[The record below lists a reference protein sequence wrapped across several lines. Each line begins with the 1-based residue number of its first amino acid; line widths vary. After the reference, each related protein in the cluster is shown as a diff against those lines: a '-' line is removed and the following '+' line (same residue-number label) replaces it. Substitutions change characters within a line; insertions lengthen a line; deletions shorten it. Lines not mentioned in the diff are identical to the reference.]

1 MFLSNASV
9 RRPIAVSALLVALV
23 LLGLNAWRKIGLE
36 QMPRMDIPY
45 VTILTVYPGASP
57 TEIETDVARKIEDA
71 VSTIDGLKHVN
82 SMATENVCTSILEFE
97 LGVDVDTA
105 AADVRAKIDVILN
118 DLPQAAEK
126 PKVMKLDIN
135 ATPII
140 TLALT
145 GSVPVDEL
153 YDYADNKLR
162 DRFAVVRGV
171 ANVELLGGSKREVHM
186 LLDRKALAARGL
198 TTMHVVQAVQR
209 GVRLIPSGRVQDLGS
224 EYSVKF
230 DADYRDVA
238 EMGNLEI
245 ANTPQGRVY
254 LKDIGRVEMKPEEPR
269 QTAFL
274 DGAPAI
280 GIRIVKK
287 ADANALKV
295 VEEVRGLMD
304 SLVRLLPGGMKLV
317 WVHDEGGMIKAS
329 NDSALSD
336 IWQGVLLTALI
347 LFFFLYNIRT
357 TIIIAITMPMTIVIG
372 MLFIYAMGY
381 TMNTSTLLAI
391 GLSVGVL
398 VSNSI
403 VVLESI
409 ESRLAE
415 GKSVREA
422 TRIGA
427 SEVAVAVLAS
437 AGTNMVVFLPI
448 AMMGSMV
455 GLFFRPF
462 AVTSLIVNI
471 VSLFISFTLT
481 PILCLL
487 LLKSGE
493 RKKLWIL
500 RKAEAFW
507 NGMFDR
513 LTGSYVGFLRFSGRS
528 RILTLAILA
537 GGVVLLV
544 HALWLFPRLGMSFTP
559 NMDQGQIYVKLEYPT
574 DSNLKETTERIRE
587 VENILKSQP
596 ELRHILTTVGKVEG
610 EAGIATEGVYM
621 GQIFLRFCDKTER
634 SFTIFERMKD
644 IREKLGKIPN
654 AIVTVSLPSMA
665 GGQARPI
672 TVQIRGDD
680 LAQLD
685 AIALLVADI
694 AKRNP
699 DVQDS
704 DTSVREGKPEIRIY
718 PKRAVL
724 SDLGI
729 AETDLGLALRGNI
742 EGIKAGTYKSSDRTY
757 DIRVKLSE
765 EQGKDQV
772 KEFLFTGAP
781 GQPQLLGN
789 LADIRQT
796 KSPIMI
802 SRVDKQRT
810 AMFYSDIGKNA
821 ALGTVV
827 GDLSSAIDARG
838 IFPPGYTYRFMGDYE
853 FMQEAS
859 DAFLEAAIIAVVLTY
874 LVLAAILE
882 SIVQPILIMTT
893 LPLGLIGVFWA
904 LYLTGESVNV
914 FVLLGIVMLI
924 GIVVNNAV
932 LLMDA
937 YQKRRTLGESMRDGM
952 LGAIADSFRPIVMIT
967 LAADLGMWPLA
978 VGTGLGS
985 ELRTGIG
992 IASAG
997 GILVSALLTLLVIPL
1012 LYLLIAPKDPKDHE
1026 GGKSPENAELSPVE
1040 NNAS

>member
-1 MFLSNASV
+1 MFLSSASV
-9 RRPIAVSALLVALV
+9 RRPIAVSALLVALL

-45 VTILTVYPGASP
+45 VTIVTVYPGASP
-57 TEIETDVARKIEDA
+57 AEIETDVARRIEDA

-82 SMATENVCTSILEFE
+82 SMSMENMCQNILEFE

-105 AADVRAKIDVILN
+105 AADVRAKIDAILN
-118 DLPQAAEK
+118 DLPEAAEK

-145 GSVPVDEL
+145 GNVPVDEL

-171 ANVELLGGSKREVHM
+171 ANVELIGGSKREVHV
-186 LLDRKALAARGL
+186 LLDRTALAARGL
-198 TTMHVVQAVQR
+198 TTMNVVGAVQR
-209 GVRLIPSGRVQDLGS
+209 GIRLIPSGRIQDIGS

-230 DADYRDVA
+230 DADYRDISN
-238 EMGNLEI
+238 MGNLEI

-254 LKDIGRVEMKPEEPR
+254 LKDIGRVEMRPEEPR

-280 GIRIVKK
+280 AIRIVKK
-287 ADANALKV
+287 ADANALRV
-295 VEEVRGLMD
+295 VGEVRDLMD
-304 SLVRLLPGGMKLV
+304 SLVRLLPGGMRLV
-317 WVHDEGGMIKAS
+317 WVHDKGDMIKAS
-329 NDSALSD
+329 NDSALGD
-336 IWQGVLLTALI
+336 IWTGVALTALI
-347 LFFFLYNIRT
+347 LFFFLYNVRT

-372 MLFIYAMGY
+372 MLFIYAVGY

-391 GLSVGVL
+391 GLSVGIL

-415 GKSVREA
+415 GMNVRDA

-427 SEVAVAVLAS
+427 SDVAVAVLAS
-437 AGTNMVVFLPI
+437 AGTNMVVFIPI
-448 AMMGSMV
+448 ATMGSMV
-455 GLFFRPF
+455 GLFFKPF

-471 VSLFISFTLT
+471 ASLFISFTLT

-493 RKKLWIL
+493 QKKWWGL
-500 RKAEAFW
+500 RKAEALW
-507 NGMFDR
+507 NAMFDR
-513 LTGSYVGFLRFSGRS
+513 LTASYVGFLRFSGRS
-528 RILTLAILA
+528 RILTFSILA
-537 GGVVLLV
+537 GGIVLLA
-544 HALWLFPRLGMSFTP
+544 HAMYLFPKLGLSFTP
-559 NMDQGQIYVKLEYPT
+559 NMDQGQLYVKLECPT
-574 DSNLKETTERIRE
+574 DTNLKETTARMRE
-587 VENILKSQP
+587 VEAILKEQP
-596 ELRHILTTVGKVEG
+596 GLRHILTTAGKVEG

-634 SFTIFERMKD
+634 KFSIFERMSD
-644 IREKLGKIPN
+644 IRGKLAAIPN
-654 AIVTVSLPSMA
+654 AIVTVSLPSLA

-672 TVQIRGDD
+672 MLQIQGDD
-680 LAQLD
+680 LTKLD
-685 AIALLVADI
+685 ALALRIAALV
-694 AKRNP
+694 KRNP
-699 DVQDS
+699 DIENS

-729 AETDLGLALRGNI
+729 SETDLGLALRGNI
-742 EGIKAGTYKSSDRTY
+742 EGIKAGTFKSSDRTY

-765 EQGKDQV
+765 EHGTEQV

-781 GQPQLLGN
+781 GRPQLLGN

-802 SRVDKQRT
+802 TRVDKQRT
-810 AMFYSDIGKNA
+810 AMFYSDIGRKA

-827 GDLSSAIDARG
+827 RDLSATIDAKADL
-838 IFPPGYTYRFMGDYE
+838 PPGYSYRFMGDYE
-853 FMQEAS
+853 FMQEAAN
-859 DAFLEAAIIAVVLTY
+859 AFLESAIIAVVLTY

-882 SIVQPILIMTT
+882 SLTQPIVIMLT
-893 LPLGLIGVFWA
+893 LPLGLIGVVWA
-904 LYLTGESVNV
+904 LLLTGENVNV

-978 VGTGLGS
+978 IGTGLGS

-1012 LYLLIAPKDPKDHE
+1012 VYLLVAPKAREDTPDMNDGKQEE
-1026 GGKSPENAELSPVE
+1026 GLTSRNDA
-1040 NNAS
+1040 